1 MSFNEWEDIL
11 MLKHGVMKWAMALAI
26 GFVFTGAVTA
36 QAATKEEIETGVD
49 RALERFY
56 EEVSDGKKIVK
67 DAKGVLVFPAVFKA
81 GIGLGGEYGEGALQ
95 IKGKT
100 VQYYNTAAASLG
112 FQLGVQKKSI
122 VIIFQQ
128 ERALEDFRASSG
140 WKAGVDASI
149 AVVKVG
155 AGGAMDTSKLNE
167 PILGFIIGQRGL
179 MYNLT
184 LEGAKFSK
192 IDR

>member
-1 MSFNEWEDIL
+1 MKKACIL
-11 MLKHGVMKWAMALAI
+11 MVVMALVCA
-26 GFVFTGAVTA
+26 AA
-36 QAATKEEIETGVD
+36 EAATKLEIETGAD
-49 RALERFY
+49 NALEHFY
-56 EEVSDGKKIVK
+56 QEVSAGKKIVQ
-67 DAKGVLVFPAVFKA
+67 DAKGVLVFPDVYKA

-100 VQYYNTAAASLG
+100 ADYYNTAAASIG

-122 VIIFQQ
+122 VVIFQQ
-128 ERALEDFRASSG
+128 DDALRDFRASSG
-140 WKAGVDASI
+140 WKAGVDASVAI
-149 AVVKVG
+149 VKVG

-192 IDR
+192 IQK